1 MTRTR
6 PVLTRV
12 LGVTIGILILGAILP
27 STLAADDT
35 RYVTT
40 NLRGKLSYP
49 ETGKPMVGA
58 VLRFTPVDGMPS
70 EATTDANGEF
80 LVTGLTYSVYAVEIE
95 TATGENIQGVNALE
109 FPEGETVTV
118 TLKISDRIQST
129 TKLANEPDRFAA
141 VVTKE
146 KFKGKRFW
154 TQFAAFF
161 GVAILT
167 AVLFF

>member
-1 MTRTR
+1 
-6 PVLTRV
+6 LTRV
-12 LGVTIGILILGAILP
+12 LGLAIGILILGAVLP
-27 STLAADDT
+27 GAMASEDT

-40 NLRGKLSYP
+40 NLKGKLSYP

-58 VLRFTPVDGMPS
+58 VLRFTPVDGTPS

-80 LVTGLTYSVYAVEIE
+80 LMTGLTYSVYAVEIE
-95 TATGENIQGVNALE
+95 TASGENIQGVNALE

-146 KFKGKRFW
+146 KFKGKKFW
-154 TQFAAFF
+154 TQFAAFV

-167 AVLFF
+167 AILFF